1 MEKLKQAIKWIGT
14 DGLLHF
20 LACYAMMMTLVPLT
34 GYTLAVIA
42 TSVTAIAK
50 EAYDFLIQGEKDMLN
65 ARHDLICDAVG
76 ILLAILVMAIAN
88 I

>member
-34 GYTLAVIA
+34 GYTIALIA

-50 EAYDFLIQGEKDMLN
+50 EAYDFFIQGEKDMLN
-65 ARHDLICDAVG
+65 ARHDLICDAAG
-76 ILLAILVMAIAN
+76 LAMAVMVCVLTAM
-88 I
+88 